1 MKVLF
6 TIWAKVGQKV
16 VGAVS
21 IYRYICTRKKLD
33 EKNNPNYFC
42 YVKIIVYLC
51 GMKTKKNKRMNKEL
65 VTMLA
70 IIATGATL
78 SGLLL
83 GSGVLAAIGMI
94 MYLLPIYVGICG
106 NKYF

>member
-1 MKVLF
+1 
-6 TIWAKVGQKV
+6 
-16 VGAVS
+16 
-21 IYRYICTRKKLD
+21 
-33 EKNNPNYFC
+33 
-42 YVKIIVYLC
+42 
-51 GMKTKKNKRMNKEL
+51 MNKEL

-83 GSGVLAAIGMI
+83 GGTTLAMIGVA
-94 MYLLPIYVGICG
+94 MYLLPIYVGIVG